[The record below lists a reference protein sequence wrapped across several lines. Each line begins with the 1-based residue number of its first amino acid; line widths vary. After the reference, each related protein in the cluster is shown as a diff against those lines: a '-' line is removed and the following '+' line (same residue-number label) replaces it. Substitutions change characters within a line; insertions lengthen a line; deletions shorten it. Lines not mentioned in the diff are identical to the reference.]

1 MSSTLTYSD
10 VASTLETS
18 GQSTALQRA
27 DAARREG
34 VPTTSPSPPGRL
46 TVALRTHWLPVLFIG
61 PAIVLVILVSIYPV
75 VDAIS
80 LSMYQTRFAEK
91 LRFVGFQNYVE
102 LLRDPAVWKAGGN
115 SLVYTL
121 GSLLVAVPFSL
132 AVAVLLNQPS
142 RLQGALRTIAI
153 LPWVIS
159 QTITALLWGWL
170 LNADFGPVT
179 YGVDAMTGVR
189 TAILASPGWAMVAL
203 IGINV
208 WSSYPQ
214 ATLLLLAALQTIPR
228 ELYEAARIDGG
239 GRFTVFRYITLPLVR
254 STLLVVVIQLTLL
267 YFNMVTLVYVFTGGG
282 PLASTE
288 TLALRVLK
296 TSFENWNLGHGA
308 ALGLIITLINLAFSL
323 FYIRT
328 LRSPKT

>member
-1 MSSTLTYSD
+1 MDAVFDRDHDIRMAHNASIAGLAQPESRTTRAPSTTPL
-10 VASTLETS
+10 
-18 GQSTALQRA
+18 
-27 DAARREG
+27 
-34 VPTTSPSPPGRL
+34 PPGRIIK
-46 TVALRTHWLPVLFIG
+46 ALRAHWLTVLFIG
-61 PAIVLVILVSIYPV
+61 PAIVLVVLVSIYPV
-75 VDAIS
+75 FDAIALS
-80 LSMYQTRFAEK
+80 LYATKYAEK
-91 LRFVGFQNYVE
+91 VRFVGLQNYGE
-102 LLRDPAVWKAGGN
+102 LLRDPTIWKAGAN

-121 GSLLVAVPFSL
+121 GSLFVAIPFSL
-132 AVAVLLNQPS
+132 AVALLLNRPS
-142 RLQGALRTIAI
+142 RVQGVLRTIAI

-179 YGVDAMTGVR
+179 YGIDGIFGVR
-189 TAILASPGWAMVAL
+189 TAILASPIWAMVAL
-203 IGINV
+203 VGINI

-214 ATLLLLAALQTIPR
+214 ATLLMLAALQTIPR
-228 ELYEAARIDGG
+228 ELYEAAHIDGA
-239 GRFTVFRYITLPLVR
+239 GRATSFRYITLPLMR

-296 TSFENWNLGHGA
+296 TSFENWNLGQGA

-323 FYIRT
+323 LYIRT
-328 LRSPKT
+328 LRSPKA